1 MNEYSWNE
9 GVVKGSGGDWWI
21 GEESVGARQIERDV
35 SGAAA
40 DNEKEQAQG
49 IMEQHGA

>member
-1 MNEYSWNE
+1 MYE
-9 GVVKGSGGDWWI
+9 GRGGGW